1 MIGPILRALGHRPA
15 AAVLI
20 VLEVGFGF
28 AVSVQAFVLGRW
40 FDRVI
45 TDPTGQSEDVFAV
58 WSESAEPDPGDPAV
72 ARARDVAV
80 LESVPNVVA
89 VGAVRRVPLNRSLFP
104 RVVYAGGRLTAVWP
118 VDGARTRQV
127 LDVPL
132 LEGRD
137 LTPEDASQVPLPVLI
152 DEDLGATLFP
162 GQRALGQTFNVRG
175 RPQPLIVVGVTGRLR
190 AISAFAPHAHNVL
203 VFPDEP
209 PARRGQ
215 AYIVRAAP
223 RTLGPAMA
231 EAQKRLL
238 AAAPARALQISSL
251 RSLGAS
257 LDQSGRG
264 GVAIFNFMVV
274 LVILVVLSGTFGML
288 TFLVAERTRQIG
300 MRRALG
306 ATRRDVVRYF
316 LLENWLLTSL
326 GLIAGLPLAYGLNVL
341 ARLAQPDL
349 YLEWPPLAL
358 GVVLF
363 WVTGELAALLPA
375 LRAANVPPTVATRTV

>member
-45 TDPTGQSEDVFAV
+45 NDPTGQSAEVFAV
-58 WSESAEPDPGDPAV
+58 WSESAELEPGDRSE

-80 LESVPNVVA
+80 LESVPDVVA
-89 VGAVRRVPLNRSLFP
+89 VGAVRRVPLNRSVFP
-104 RVVYAGGRLTAVWP
+104 RVVGAGGRLSAAWAI
-118 VDGARTRQV
+118 DGARTRSV
-127 LDVPL
+127 IDVPL

-137 LTPEDASQVPLPVLI
+137 LTAEDASQVPVPVLI
-152 DEDLGATLFP
+152 DDELGAALFP
-162 GQRALGQTFNVRG
+162 GQRAVGRTMNVRG
-175 RPQPLIVVGVTGRLR
+175 RPQPVLVVGVTARFR
-190 AISAFAPHAHNVL
+190 PISAFAPHAHNVI

-209 PARRGQ
+209 PALRSQ
-215 AYIVRAAP
+215 AYIVRTAP
-223 RTLGPAMA
+223 GRLGTTMA

-238 AAAPARALQISSL
+238 AAAPARALQMSSL
-251 RSLGAS
+251 RALGAS

-274 LVILVVLSGTFGML
+274 LVILVVLSGTFGMV

-358 GVVLF
+358 GVLLF
-363 WVTGELAALLPA
+363 WLTGELAALIPA